1 VSVGKALIDLGASI
15 ILMPLSM
22 CQRIGNLKIAPTKMM
37 LQLEDRSIIKPY
49 GVVEDVLVK
58 VRQFTF
64 PMDFEIMD
72 IEEDS
77 IFL

>member
-1 VSVGKALIDLGASI
+1 
-15 ILMPLSM
+15 
-22 CQRIGNLKIAPTKMM
+22 MM